1 MRRFCL
7 LALVLLGA
15 LVAAAPAFAAPH
27 LSRSESRLVSN
38 LVNRFV
44 NDLVLRRD
52 LADGWTISGPNER
65 GGLTRKVWMTG
76 RQLPVQQLDVVNNPR
91 TAWYATWK
99 TRNGIG
105 LVISLQTGHGAKRVM
120 YNEQASLLKRHGRW
134 VVDTFYTDGIFR
146 YGRGHSGSCVSS
158 KCKVTGP
165 ADYAP
170 SGGGGAA
177 LAKPRIGG
185 HLGLAVLFGFIGLP
199 ALVLVGMGLVAHTRS
214 RRARAKYLA
223 SRSG

>member
-1 MRRFCL
+1 MRRL
-7 LALVLLGA
+7 GLVVLLVLGT
-15 LVAAAPAFAAPH
+15 LVAAAPALAVPR
-27 LSRSESRLVSN
+27 LSKSQSREVST

-44 NDLVLRRD
+44 NDLVRRRD
-52 LADGWTISGPNER
+52 LADGWTISGPEER
-65 GGLTRKVWMTG
+65 GAITRKEWMSG
-76 RQLPVQQLDVVNNPR
+76 RQLPVQQLDVVNDPR

-99 TRNGIG
+99 TRSAIG
-105 LVISLQTGHGAKRVM
+105 LVISLKTGHGAHAMM
-120 YNEQASLLKRHGRW
+120 YDQKTMLEKWHGRW
-134 VVDTFYTDGIFR
+134 VVDGFYTDGIFR

-170 SGGGGAA
+170 SGGGGMA

-185 HLGLAVLFGFIGLP
+185 RWGLAVLFGLIGLP
-199 ALVLVGMGLVAHTRS
+199 VIVLLAMGLVAHTRN
-214 RRARAKYLA
+214 RRARARYLA

>member
-7 LALVLLGA
+7 VVLVVLGA
-15 LVAAAPAFAAPH
+15 LVAAAPALAEPH
-27 LSRSESRLVSN
+27 LSKAESREVST

-52 LADGWTISGPNER
+52 LADGWAISGPDER
-65 GGLTRKVWMTG
+65 GALTRKEWMSG

-91 TAWYATWK
+91 TAWYPTWK
-99 TRNGIG
+99 TRTGIG
-105 LVISLQTGHGAKRVM
+105 LVISLQTGHGPSRVM
-120 YNEQASLLKRHGRW
+120 YNQQASLQKWHGRW

-199 ALVLVGMGLVAHTRS
+199 VLVLAGMGLVAHSRH

>member
-1 MRRFCL
+1 MRRFSL
-7 LALVLLGA
+7 VAIVLLGA
-15 LVAAAPAFAAPH
+15 LVAAAPALAAPH
-27 LSRSESRLVSN
+27 LSKSESRRVSN

-52 LADGWTISGPNER
+52 LADGWKIAGPDER
-65 GGLTRKVWMTG
+65 GGLTRKEWMSG
-76 RQLPVQQLDVVNNPR
+76 RQLPVQHLDVVNDPR

-99 TRNGIG
+99 TPTVIG
-105 LVISLQTGHGAKRVM
+105 LVISLKTGHGANRVM
-120 YNEQASLLKRHGRW
+120 YNQQASLQKVHGRW

-170 SGGGGAA
+170 SAGGGAA
-177 LAKPRIGG
+177 AAKPRIGG
-185 HLGLAVLFGFIGLP
+185 HWGLAVLLGLLGLP
-199 ALVLVGMGLVAHTRS
+199 VIVLGGMGLVAHTRN